1 MTLLVR
7 VVVLVVIWL
16 ALWGEVTPANLA
28 SGLLV
33 SVGVVAGFDRQPR
46 GRVVVRPVHA
56 VRFALHFTWRLAVSG
71 VVVARTVIA
80 PAHRVRTG
88 VVAVPLLARSDAL
101 VTLVVGAVNL
111 TPGTL
116 VIEVRS
122 EPPTL
127 FVHALD
133 VKAVEEVQAEVQ
145 TLQVLA
151 MRAFGPREAL
161 AALPGDHPHPGRAR

>member
-1 MTLLVR
+1 MTLVVR
-7 VVVLVVIWL
+7 VAVLVVIWL
-16 ALWGEVTPANLA
+16 MLWGEVTPANLL

-33 SVGVVAGFDRQPR
+33 ALVVVAGFDRTRR
-46 GRVVVRPVHA
+46 GRVVIRPIHA
-56 VRFALHFTWRLAVSG
+56 ARFALHFAGRLVVSG

-88 VVAVPLLARSDAL
+88 VVAVPLVGCSDAV
-101 VTLVVGAVNL
+101 VTLVADAVSL

-116 VIEVRS
+116 TIEVRR

-133 VKAVEEVQAEVQ
+133 VKEVEQVQAEVRR
-145 TLQVLA
+145 LEVLA
-151 MRAFGPREAL
+151 VRAFGSDEAL
-161 AALPGDHPHPGRAR
+161 AQLSVDDSRSWRGR